1 VTTTDRSNEN
11 RQLGDLAAR
20 AVVFIALPGAL
31 LVALGILMTF
41 KSDLTWERFLRGY
54 LAAFCFVLT
63 ICLGGLFFTILQHLS
78 RAGWSVAVRRVAE
91 ALAANLRW
99 IWILF
104 IPIAIG
110 MYKTDLYEWTHVPPD
125 DELLGH
131 KEIFLNPTFWM
142 IRAVFYFAVWGG
154 LAHFFLRNSIA
165 QDTDGDPKTTLRMAK
180 VAAPAMII
188 YAVTQSFAVIDWV
201 MSLEPKWFSTMFGV
215 YFFAA
220 SCFGFLATLILV
232 CYVLQRSGRVTESI
246 TAEHYQDMGKF
257 LFGFGVVFW
266 AYIAYSQYMLIW
278 YADIPEETTW
288 FIVRQLGG
296 WRGLSILL
304 ILGHFVG
311 PFLLLLSRHPK
322 RWTNVLPAICVWMLF
337 IHFIDMYWLV
347 LPEYPTE
354 LVASVSTY
362 PQLIEAFGNGIDPA
376 TGIPWLARYDM
387 HPHLADLCCLLGLA
401 GVVLGLTGLSV
412 RNASL
417 IPIGDPRLPESL
429 AFENF

>member
-1 VTTTDRSNEN
+1 
-11 RQLGDLAAR
+11 
-20 AVVFIALPGAL
+20 
-31 LVALGILMTF
+31 
-41 KSDLTWERFLRGY
+41 
-54 LAAFCFVLT
+54 
-63 ICLGGLFFTILQHLS
+63 
-78 RAGWSVAVRRVAE
+78 
-91 ALAANLRW
+91 
-99 IWILF
+99 
-104 IPIAIG
+104 
-110 MYKTDLYEWTHVPPD
+110 
-125 DELLGH
+125 
-131 KEIFLNPTFWM
+131 
-142 IRAVFYFAVWGG
+142 

-165 QDTDGDPKTTLRMAK
+165 QDTDGDPKTTLRMAR

-188 YAVTQSFAVIDWV
+188 YALTQSFAVIDWV